1 MENLTDIQLINLYLE
16 GNTKAFDGLVNR
28 YSQATYRLIVQTV
41 GNKDEAHDIVQETF
55 IKVWK
60 NIKKFDQK
68 RNLKTWIFTI
78 AKRTA
83 IDYLRRRKN
92 VAFSSIDSG
101 ETDTSFDDNIP
112 DDGLLANE
120 IFEKNEDIELIK
132 KALNSIS
139 LENKM
144 IILLHHG
151 EEMTFDEI
159 SIVLE
164 KPMNTIKS
172 QYRRT
177 LIGLRKFLIN
187 QNTVKNAP
195 NI

>member
-1 MENLTDIQLINLYLE
+1 MENLTDIQLIDLYLK

-28 YSQATYRLIVQTV
+28 YSQATYRFIIQIVD
-41 GNKDEAHDIVQETF
+41 NKDEAHDIVQETF
-55 IKVWK
+55 IKIWQ

-83 IDYLRRRKN
+83 IDYLRKRKN
-92 VAFSSIDSG
+92 ITFSSIDDG
-101 ETDTSFDDNIP
+101 ETETSFGNNVP

-120 IFEKNEDIELIK
+120 IFEKNENIESIK
-132 KALNSIS
+132 KALDSIS
-139 LENKM
+139 LENKT

-177 LIGLRKFLIN
+177 LINLRKFLIN
-187 QNTVKNAP
+187 QNTIQNAP
-195 NI
+195 KI

>member
-83 IDYLRRRKN
+83 IDYLRKRKN
-92 VAFSSIDSG
+92 ITFSSIDDG
-101 ETDTSFDDNIP
+101 ETETSFGNNVP

-120 IFEKNEDIELIK
+120 IFEKNENIESIK
-132 KALNSIS
+132 KALDSIS
-139 LENKM
+139 LENKT

-177 LIGLRKFLIN
+177 LINLRKFLIN
-187 QNTVKNAP
+187 QNTIQNAP
-195 NI
+195 KI

>member
-1 MENLTDIQLINLYLE
+1 MENLTDIQLIDLYLE

-28 YSQATYRLIVQTV
+28 YSQATYRLIVQIV
-41 GNKDEAHDIVQETF
+41 GNKDETHDIVQETF

-83 IDYLRRRKN
+83 IDYLRKRKN
-92 VAFSSIDSG
+92 VAFSSIDDG
-101 ETDTSFDDNIP
+101 ETETPFGDNIP

-132 KALNSIS
+132 KALDSIS